1 MYIIYLI
8 RNKLRYLVPTYCFPS
23 IFKLSGFLIHP
34 LYLFGFRKMD
44 FNTDITGTFKQYT
57 FAGQEFKGENTL
69 LQIQLQTLD
78 KKIEVTEKFLQA
90 LNEDE
95 ADGDHSTLLD
105 QMDRVLETEIK
116 EKLRQEEELETSEKK
131 FADLVKEAEEDEI
144 LHELEKL
151 KIAYEKKTEN
161 ENLIQEVK
169 HLLNLCEAS
178 TTENTNL
185 QFELITAENKH
196 TKFQKDMEKLTE
208 SCSSLE
214 LAKVELESK
223 ISTYKENSIE
233 KLLRVERYQCLR
245 IEDLR
250 RTNQQLVAQLN
261 DLNNK
266 KIKEINIRTTQHGI

>member
-1 MYIIYLI
+1 
-8 RNKLRYLVPTYCFPS
+8 
-23 IFKLSGFLIHP
+23 
-34 LYLFGFRKMD
+34 MD

-95 ADGDHSTLLD
+95 AGDYSTLLD

-116 EKLRQEEELETSEKK
+116 EKLRQMEELETSEKK

-169 HLLNLCEAS
+169 HLLKLCEAS

-245 IEDLR
+245 IEDLK
-250 RTNQQLVAQLN
+250 RTNQLLVAQLN

-266 KIKEINIRTTQHGI
+266 KTEN